1 MNEELVESIFGCLE
15 RIEEKLDKQPI
26 QTEQGDIGDTERLAE
41 ALMPLVDSVN
51 RTNRNLCV
59 LRDALKIVSDRQ
71 KKDKEELTAT
81 IKREIQASA
90 NKDDSGMIDEVRSLK
105 HEVLG
110 KLSKPQHK
118 KVTHDLTTNTWW
130 LVGVGII
137 LFFLIFFLTVQ
148 IYDQSK
154 EIDRLELSDWKYRA
168 LRATLPSNNVNV
180 IWLERNVWRGN
191 GKGIH
196 QCQQFVLNYED
207 SIRRRYEMM
216 QDAVKKDSLGRLM
229 IRQSEDIKK
238 KLK

>member
-1 MNEELVESIFGCLE
+1 MKEELAESIFGCLE
-15 RIEEKLDKQPI
+15 RIEEKLDKQPT
-26 QTEQGDIGDTERLAE
+26 QTEQGEIGDTERLAE

-105 HEVLG
+105 YEVLG

-191 GKGIH
+191 DKGIH
-196 QCQQFVLNYED
+196 QCQQFVLR
-207 SIRRRYEMM
+207 STF
-216 QDAVKKDSLGRLM
+216 GRFACKEL
-229 IRQSEDIKK
+229 RGLYPSP
-238 KLK
+238 L

>member
-105 HEVLG
+105 YEVLG